1 MRKAKEKMLYGRYLK
16 RQERREEFQASHL
29 CSLGCLIPPSQPFKA
44 SLPRGRFVTSRRH
57 AAWTGLTRGCRLA
70 KMASSQTAP
79 RSTPTLPTRTA
90 LMDKQQKHATPLVFT
105 QPTHIIAPSLSLYLY
120 LSLSLSL
127 SLSLCLSL
135 RLSPRL
141 NLSVHLPLT
150 HDQAEGEKQRTQ
162 TKRRPHRWEDAS
174 GKKTNI
180 WCVKSRGEDY
190 LLKIKIY

>member
-90 LMDKQQKHATPLVFT
+90 LMDKQQKHATPPVFT
-105 QPTHIIAPSLSLYLY
+105 QPTHIIAPSHSLSLSLS
-120 LSLSLSL
+120 LFVSLSLSL
-127 SLSLCLSL
+127 SLSPSVSSTESVRPSPAHPRSGGGGKAADTNKKKATSL
-135 RLSPRL
+135 R
-141 NLSVHLPLT
+141 
-150 HDQAEGEKQRTQ
+150 
-162 TKRRPHRWEDAS
+162 RRFRQKNKHMM
-174 GKKTNI
+174 
-180 WCVKSRGEDY
+180 C
-190 LLKIKIY
+190 